1 MSGTRAYLPIADDFH
16 VEIASARQS
25 DAEDLSELLDEIRAL
40 WNAGADRGEYYH
52 GVFIWPWLGD
62 DARAARTAG
71 LAELSGNVAVS
82 TISSPNVIPH
92 EFGHNF
98 GLQHTPGCSATSVDF
113 SYPYADGGLGPHAG
127 WDVNWRRFVSNDDEG
142 HTDLMSYCG
151 QYAFVS
157 DYHYRNALNYRR
169 RTRSAT
175 GTLGVQPFTQSG
187 GTAQRTP
194 KAPTGGPEHQILK
207 GRLR

>member
-1 MSGTRAYLPIADDFH
+1 M
-16 VEIASARQS
+16 
-25 DAEDLSELLDEIRAL
+25 
-40 WNAGADRGEYYH
+40 
-52 GVFIWPWLGD
+52 FIWPWLGD